1 MKRLGII
8 LLLLVSISSFAKS
21 QNVYGNCYRGFVDVG
36 YDIGVG
42 DYQFGRFEISSSH
55 GYQVNP
61 FFFVGAGF
69 GLHFMSEYETP
80 NMSIA
85 LDVRDS
91 SVEIPLFANLKCNFT
106 KSKIAPFI
114 DLKAGTFVTNNGGLY
129 INISGGCRIATKDN
143 QAVNVSVGY
152 TMQKLE
158 FETFDRF
165 ISSSSM
171 AHLREPRV
179 LNTEGVTIK
188 VGYEF

>member
-8 LLLLVSISSFAKS
+8 LLFLVSISSFAKS

-36 YDIGVG
+36 YNIGVG

-106 KSKIAPFI
+106 KSKVAPFI

-129 INISGGCRIATKDN
+129 ANISGGCRIATKDK

-171 AHLREPRV
+171 AYLREPRV